1 MPFETGLEI
10 TTLKPFT
17 VMAEKPSF
25 RESGTPSLKHEG
37 KPFCLG
43 DCGSSPQ

>member
-1 MPFETGLEI
+1 MPFETDLEI

-25 RESGTPSLKHEG
+25 RESGTPSPKREDESYT
-37 KPFCLG
+37 FG